1 MGATA
6 QFSIVEWTIVKFDTF
21 AYLVFASLA
30 IVCLGL
36 SREVGSFQFYGITG
50 FGLSLYLIPFYTG
63 VK

>member
-1 MGATA
+1 M
-6 QFSIVEWTIVKFDTF
+6 KFDTF